1 MMDTI
6 IEVKNLAKRYF
17 FTSPMVLKNVSL
29 DVVGGEFLCFVGPS
43 GCGKST
49 LIRLIAGLEKPTAG
63 KVFYKKTIVKKV
75 NPEISMVFQSFAL
88 LPWLTVKENV
98 EFGAKMSGGIDWAEE
113 HWVRGSLFTV
123 GLNKV
128 FDMYPREL
136 SGGMRQR
143 VGIARALVMDP
154 KVLILDEPFSQ
165 LDLITANELRSEIL
179 DIWQSRSLTVIMVSH
194 SIEEAVQLADRIVV
208 MDAGEIK
215 KIVPVNLRRP
225 RHKGS
230 QEFLEAV
237 GEIEGIMGLKNGD

>member
-1 MMDTI
+1 METI
-6 IEVKNLAKRYF
+6 IEIKNLTKKYF
-17 FTSPMVLKNVSL
+17 FTNPMVLKNVSL
-29 DVVGGEFLCFVGPS
+29 DVVEGEFLCFVGPS

-49 LIRLIAGLEKPTAG
+49 LVRLVSGLEKPTSG
-63 KVFYKKTIVKKV
+63 RVYYKKKIVKGV

-98 EFGAKMSGGIDWAEE
+98 EFGAKMSGGIDWAER

-154 KVLILDEPFSQ
+154 KILILDEPFSQ
-165 LDLITANELRSEIL
+165 LDLITAGELRSEVL
-179 DIWQSRSLTVIMVSH
+179 DIWHSRNLTVIMVSH
-194 SIEEAVQLADRIVV
+194 LIEEAVQLADRIVI
-208 MDAGEIK
+208 MNAGEIK
-215 KIVPVNLRRP
+215 KIVPINLRRP
-225 RHKGS
+225 RHKES
-230 QEFLEAV
+230 KEFLETV
-237 GEIEGIMGLKNGD
+237 GKIEELMGLKADF